1 MTKQV
6 VKPSSYFLAA
16 FCFLALLVF
25 HIIEDNIYSVVMY
38 FCLFFL
44 SLIIGINQRFNL
56 LKFKEQK
63 IKRANTFKTFQ

>member
-1 MTKQV
+1 MAKQV
-6 VKPSSYFLAA
+6 FKPSSYFLAA

-25 HIIEDNIYSVVMY
+25 NMIEDNIYSVMLF

-44 SLIIGINQRFNL
+44 SLLFGINQRFNL

-63 IKRANTFKTFQ
+63 TKKPTTFNTFQ